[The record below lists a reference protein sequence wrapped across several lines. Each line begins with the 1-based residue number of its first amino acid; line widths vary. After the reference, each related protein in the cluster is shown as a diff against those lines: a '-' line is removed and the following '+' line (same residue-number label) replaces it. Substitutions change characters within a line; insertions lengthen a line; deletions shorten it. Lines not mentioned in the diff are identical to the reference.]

1 MDLNTPIEKIY
12 RVGPNY
18 KKRLE
23 KLNIKT
29 VEDLI
34 FHFPHRYNDF
44 SNLVKISDTKEGILC
59 SVQGKI
65 TDIRNLRTPK
75 RRMVIT
81 QAEVSDESGKI
92 KVIWFNQPYLINS
105 FKKGDNVSL
114 AGKVVKKQG
123 VKYLSNPIFE
133 KIPDG
138 AESLELL
145 HTGRLVPVYPETESV
160 SSKWLRYVIK
170 PVLSQ
175 IKNKLSETIPL
186 KILKKLNLPHIKEAI
201 WQIHFPETIKEAETA
216 KKRFAFEE
224 LFLLS
229 LYMLKERLRIK
240 QEKAIPIPVNL
251 EILQKFIKSLPFE
264 LTNAQKKAAWQI
276 LKDMEKPIPMNRL
289 LEGDVGSGKTIV
301 AAIAA
306 LNTIKAGFQVAFMAP
321 TEILARQH
329 FENLNKLLSGF
340 DIKLGLMT
348 GKEKTS
354 GEFDLIIG
362 THALIQDK
370 VEFKNLA
377 LVIIDEQ
384 HRFGVEQ
391 RAKLVRKGNKNEKQ
405 IPHLLSITATPIP
418 RTLALTIY
426 GDLDLSLLNEMP
438 PGRKKIITKIVYPK
452 EKKKIYEF
460 IEEKVR
466 EGNQVFVICP
476 RIESKNSSKDLQ
488 EEEGEF
494 DYNYNQDKRLISWN
508 EVKAVKEEYEK
519 LKSKIFPNL
528 NIAMLHGKMK
538 SKEKEEIMNNF
549 KSGKID
555 ILVSTSVVEVG
566 VDIPNATIMII
577 EGAEKFGLAQLHQF
591 RGRVGRSDKQSYC
604 FLFTES
610 NLPVNNRRLKAFVS
624 IEDGFKLAEQD
635 LKIRGPGD
643 LIGQRQWGIPNLTM
657 ASLTNVSLVESAREA
672 AKEIIE
678 EDPDLKKYPSLK
690 ERLKSFTT
698 KIHLE

>member
-44 SNLVKISDTKEGILC
+44 SNLVKISDAKEGILC
-59 SVQGKI
+59 SFQGKI

-75 RRMVIT
+75 RRMMIT
-81 QAEVSDESGKI
+81 QAEVSDESGKV

-133 KIPDG
+133 KIPDD

-170 PVLSQ
+170 PALSQ

-251 EILQKFIKSLPFE
+251 EVLQKFIKSLPFE

-329 FENLNKLLSGF
+329 FENLNKLLSNF

-348 GKEKTS
+348 GKEKTT

-370 VEFKNLA
+370 VEFKNLT

-488 EEEGEF
+488 EGEGEF

-610 NLPVNNRRLKAFVS
+610 NLPINNRRLRAFVS

-643 LIGQRQWGIPNLTM
+643 LIGQRQWGIPSLTM
-657 ASLTNVSLVESAREA
+657 ASLTEVSLVESAREA